1 MRKFLVTVG
10 LFVFATFGFS
20 QASKGKNSD
29 VEQKLTSSEKQLW
42 EAWKN
47 KDMTPFKQNLS
58 DDSVVVDQGG
68 VVQGRDKVVDTL
80 TKTPCDV
87 KSYNLGDIK
96 VDWMDKDAVLLSYKA
111 DSDATCGG
119 QKSPPS
125 VYASSIWVKK
135 SGKWQA
141 AFHQETP
148 TGQSPAQ

>member
-148 TGQSPAQ
+148 AGQSPAQ